1 MTYKEILVQLRKK
14 EYRPVYVLHGEEPFF
29 IDLISDFI
37 EDKVLSAA
45 DKSFNQS
52 VLYGKEVDAMA
63 VADVARR
70 YPMMSERQVVIVKE
84 AQDMK
89 TLADLLAYVEKPM
102 PTTVLVLCH
111 KYKKLDMRTKFAKA
125 LGQHALVFE
134 SAKLYENQIA
144 DWVATYAK
152 DINLQL
158 KPDICDL
165 IAEYLGNDL
174 SKISNEL
181 DKLLLNVP
189 TGTAVTTEQVQKNI
203 GISKDYNVFEL
214 QKALGAHDVTKANR
228 IVQYFAVNQ
237 KKNPLVVVIATL
249 YGYFSK
255 VYMLFFLK
263 NMSDREQASK
273 LQLRSEYV
281 LKDYKLALKNYPL
294 GKVEHIISHLMRYDL
309 RSKGVDDTGTDDGEL
324 LKELVFKILH

>member
-152 DINLQL
+152 EINLQL

-189 TGTAVTTEQVQKNI
+189 TGTVVTTGQVQKNI
-203 GISKDYNVFEL
+203 GISKDYNIFEL

-294 GKVEHIISHLMRYDL
+294 GKVEQIISHLMRYDL